1 LDFFFTIL
9 DFFYKIE
16 AMGISYK
23 PLWILLIKKG
33 LKKTDL
39 VSMAKLSPTTV
50 AKLSKNKSID
60 GTTLERICAA
70 LQCQPGDVIEYIPED

>member
-1 LDFFFTIL
+1 M
-9 DFFYKIE
+9 DFFYRIPLRYS
-16 AMGISYK
+16 MGISYN

-39 VSMAKLSPTTV
+39 VNLAKISPTTL

-60 GTTLERICAA
+60 GSTLERICAT
-70 LQCQPGDVIEYIPED
+70 LQCQPGDVIEYVPDSE

>member
-1 LDFFFTIL
+1 
-9 DFFYKIE
+9 
-16 AMGISYK
+16 MGISYN

-39 VSMAKLSPTTV
+39 INLANLSPTTV

-70 LQCQPGDVIEYIPED
+70 LQCQPGDVLEYVPEPKEDKTAN